1 MLQPVGLSLLVWVI
15 NNINK
20 AHFSVTITPASL
32 VWVQKRK
39 SDAGIRLAG
48 AELTPFVRVALMLC
62 SESENSSTMGSVS
75 VCQYPGFA
83 DRNLN

>member
-1 MLQPVGLSLLVWVI
+1 MLQLVGLSLLLWLI

-20 AHFSVTITPASL
+20 AHFSATITPAFV
-32 VWVQKRK
+32 VWVQKLN

-48 AELTPFVRVALMLC
+48 AEFTPFVSVAMMLC

-75 VCQYPGFA
+75 VWQYPGRA
-83 DRNLN
+83 DRNIN